1 MISNKYPPNITLST
15 NFTLGKCPQSR
26 AFPSSQGPSALDGP
40 LLVGEQPTL
49 RQLPGHKNLQFIP
62 PGKEVL
68 QRERISKVL
77 CFFKTLKKGPPKV
90 PEREETRLLEHVG
103 RKEPN
108 F

>member
-1 MISNKYPPNITLST
+1 MILKRYPPNITLST
-15 NFTLGKCPQSR
+15 NFMLGNALREGHS
-26 AFPSSQGPSALDGP
+26 SSQGHSALDGP

-49 RQLPGHKNLQFIP
+49 RQLPGHKNLQLIP

-77 CFFKTLKKGPPKV
+77 CFFKTLKKVPPKV
-90 PEREETRLLEHVG
+90 PERAETRLLEHVG